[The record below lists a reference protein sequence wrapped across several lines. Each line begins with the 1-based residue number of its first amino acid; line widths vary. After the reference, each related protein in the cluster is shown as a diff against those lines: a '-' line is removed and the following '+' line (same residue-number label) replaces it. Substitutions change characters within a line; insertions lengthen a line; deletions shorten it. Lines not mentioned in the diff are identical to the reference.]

1 MGIDFMVNL
10 VVLRS
15 SGINEILVFSW
26 LKSCDGVIFC
36 AKRMVTLISPQ
47 GERIEVSVNM
57 PAEADV
63 MLNQIEEKC
72 LEDNRVACE
81 YLDVFLEEI
90 VGMPPDRDVEFSI
103 ELKPNTAPISKR
115 PYRMDVKDL
124 GELKKQI
131 A

>member
-15 SGINEILVFSW
+15 SGINVILVFSW
-26 LKSCDGVIFC
+26 LKSCDRVIFC

-103 ELKPNTAPISKR
+103 ELKPDTAPISKR

>member
-10 VVLRS
+10 FVLRS
-15 SGINEILVFSW
+15 SGIDVILVFAW
-26 LKSCDGVIFC
+26 FKSCDGVIFC

-57 PAEADV
+57 PTEAYAV
-63 MLNQIEEKC
+63 LNQIEEKC

-81 YLDVFLEEI
+81 YLDVFLEEL

-103 ELKPNTAPISKR
+103 ELKPDTAHISKR